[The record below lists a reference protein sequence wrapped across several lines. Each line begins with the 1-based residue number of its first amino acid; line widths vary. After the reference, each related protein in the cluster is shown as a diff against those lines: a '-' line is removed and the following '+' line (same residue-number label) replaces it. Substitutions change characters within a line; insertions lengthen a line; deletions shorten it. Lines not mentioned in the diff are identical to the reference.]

1 LAAPNH
7 LQNILNC
14 LSNRLATNA
23 IGSGWI
29 AGVIGSAPSQYS
41 KSPALWNAAFGYLG
55 MEAKYLPFDVE
66 GARLDDLLAA
76 VKQCERVLGINVTV
90 PHKLDVIQHL
100 DEVDSTARRI
110 GAVNTIV
117 RLSEGRLTGHNT
129 DGAGFIASVIEPQAA
144 AAQSLLTSLAGL
156 TVLLLGAGGSARAVA
171 FHVADRL
178 QDGRLVICNRTLKNG
193 QELAEEICRLGVDA
207 RAISE
212 TELSQW
218 APQAGLI
225 VNCTTKGQGGL
236 RKNDDGI
243 VLSME
248 AYSALAPANPVAGSE
263 SEYGI
268 ANSSPVDAKRASD
281 DIAANHRISLALAQM
296 IPQST
301 PFYDL
306 IYHPAET
313 PFLRHG
319 RLTGHRT
326 MNGRSMIVC
335 QAVLAF
341 ARHICAQQLIAL
353 GKNNSQTFRQIAEV
367 MYRAW

>member
-14 LSNRLATNA
+14 LSSRLDTNA
-23 IGSGWI
+23 IGTGWI
-29 AGVIGSAPSQYS
+29 AGVIGAAPSQYS
-41 KSPALWNAAFGYLG
+41 KSPALWNAAFSHLG

-66 GARLDDLLAA
+66 GSRLGHLLAA
-76 VKQCERVLGINVTV
+76 IKQCERVLGINVTV

-100 DEVDSTARRI
+100 DEVDSSASRI

-117 RLSEGRLTGHNT
+117 RLPDGRLTGHNT
-129 DGAGFIASVIEPQAA
+129 DGAGFIASVVEPQAG
-144 AAQSLLTSLAGL
+144 AAQSLLTSLTGL

-178 QDGRLVICNRTLKNG
+178 CGGRLVICNRTLENA
-193 QELAEEICRLGVDA
+193 QELVDEVYRLGVDA

-212 TELSQW
+212 TELTQW

-225 VNCTTKGQGGL
+225 VNCTIKGQGGL
-236 RKNDDGI
+236 RKNHDGT
-243 VLSME
+243 VLNME
-248 AYSALAPANPVAGSE
+248 GYSALAPANPVALPEAEHSKGS
-263 SEYGI
+263 SFHPAAKLLI
-268 ANSSPVDAKRASD
+268 A
-281 DIAANHRISLALAQM
+281 DIEDNHRASLALAKM

-306 IYHPAET
+306 VYHPEET

-319 RLTGHRT
+319 RITGHRT
-326 MNGRSMIVC
+326 MNGKSMIVC
-335 QAVLAF
+335 QAVLALSNY
-341 ARHICAQQLIAL
+341 ICERQLAAL
-353 GKNNSQTFRQIAEV
+353 GKNDSQTFHDIAEV